1 MKHKG
6 SKKRIAI
13 IAVNILLT
21 AAALCCLLLM
31 YLLPKKLISQQEAE
45 RWQGESEQAYA
56 QTTVLSPRDEKMSIN
71 DVYST
76 RTKLMEKMHKAALD
90 VNNDAELL
98 IDAWST
104 NGKVSVY
111 SGYGS
116 GNVSALAVG
125 GSYFDFHPITLL
137 SGSYIGEND
146 LMKDR
151 VLLDEEVA
159 WLLYG
164 GTDLQGMSL
173 SINNKNFYVA
183 GVIRREEDF
192 ADKRAYSDGMGL
204 YMSYDAYSELFP
216 EAGITCYEVVMPQ
229 PVKNFARTAMEEL
242 FKGTD
247 KAIIDNT
254 SRFGLPALLRVARN
268 FAERSIQDNGIEYP
282 YWENA
287 ARYVEYYCAELLL
300 FAMILLVVPLVS
312 VVIVL
317 VRLCRKGHEEL
328 TENLLPKAKDDVEE
342 FIRVRG
348 RRRWERRQGRHEKK

>member
-76 RTKLMEKMHKAALD
+76 RTKLMKKMHEAALD

-254 SRFGLPALLRVARN
+254 SRFGLPALRGAELCRALHTGQRHRVSVLGKCREVCRVLLRGAAALCDDTAR
-268 FAERSIQDNGIEYP
+268 R
-282 YWENA
+282 A
-287 ARYVEYYCAELLL
+287 ARERCDRPRQA
-300 FAMILLVVPLVS
+300 
-312 VVIVL
+312 
-317 VRLCRKGHEEL
+317 
-328 TENLLPKAKDDVEE
+328 LPQGSRGAYREPAAQGK
-342 FIRVRG
+342 G
-348 RRRWERRQGRHEKK
+348 RR

>member
-1 MKHKG
+1 MKQKG

-13 IAVNILLT
+13 IAANAVLT
-21 AAALCCLLLM
+21 AAALCCLLLIC
-31 YLLPKKLISQQEAE
+31 LLPKKLISQQEAR
-45 RWQGESEQAYA
+45 RWQGESRQAYA
-56 QTTVLSPRDEKMSIN
+56 QTTVLSPRDNKMTLE

-76 RTKLMEKMHKAALD
+76 RTKLTDKMHEAALD
-90 VNNDAELL
+90 VDNDTELL

-104 NGKVSVY
+104 KGKVSVY

-116 GNVSALAVG
+116 GKVSVLAVG

-137 SGSYIGEND
+137 SGNYISETD
-146 LMKDR
+146 LMQDR

-164 GTDLQGMSL
+164 GTELQGMSL
-173 SINNKNFYVA
+173 SINNESFYVA

-192 ADKRAYSDGMGL
+192 ADERAYSDGMGI
-204 YMSYDAYSELFP
+204 YMSYEAYSALYP

-229 PVKNFARTAMEEL
+229 PVKDFALTTMEEL

-247 KAIIDNT
+247 KAVIDN
-254 SRFGLPALLRVARN
+254 SGRFRLPALLRVAGS
-268 FAERSIQDNGIEYP
+268 FAERSIQVNGIEYP

-287 ARYVEYYCAELLL
+287 ARYVEYYCAQLLI
-300 FAMILLVVPLVS
+300 FAMILAAVPLVS
-312 VVIVL
+312 AVTVL
-317 VRLCRKGHEEL
+317 VRLYKKGRDEL
-328 TENLLPKAKDDVEE
+328 TESLIPRARDGVEE
-342 FIRVRG
+342 FVRVRG